1 MWGTGFFKGM
11 AVTIRNMFRGPI
23 TLQYPEQREQLPQ
36 RARWALRH
44 KRDEAGEP
52 KCTACL
58 ICVNACP
65 DGIITLE
72 SHKTDDGGKHID
84 FYDYEVGA
92 CMFCG
97 LCVEACP
104 FDAIEMGDEYELAT
118 RDTACLRRRLLED
131 VPAAGRKAKP
141 AEAKPEAAGPKPE
154 TAGEPKPEAA
164 PEPKAAEPAP
174 DSEPAEGGEPD
185 A

>member
-11 AVTIRNMFRGPI
+11 AVTMRNMLRGPI
-23 TLQYPEQREQLPQ
+23 TLQYPEERRVLPE

-44 KRDEAGEP
+44 KYDENGAP

-58 ICVNACP
+58 ICEGACP
-65 DGIITLE
+65 DGIIRIE
-72 SHKTDDGGKHID
+72 QHKTEEGGKHID
-84 FYDYEVGA
+84 VYRYEVGA

-104 FDAIEMGDEYELAT
+104 FDAIEMGDEYELASKDVT
-118 RDTACLRRRLLED
+118 CLDRVLLED
-131 VPAAGRKAKP
+131 VPAAGRKKA
-141 AEAKPEAAGPKPE
+141 
-154 TAGEPKPEAA
+154 EPKPAD
-164 PEPKAAEPAP
+164 EPKPAHR
-174 DSEPAEGGEPD
+174 DAGEGD